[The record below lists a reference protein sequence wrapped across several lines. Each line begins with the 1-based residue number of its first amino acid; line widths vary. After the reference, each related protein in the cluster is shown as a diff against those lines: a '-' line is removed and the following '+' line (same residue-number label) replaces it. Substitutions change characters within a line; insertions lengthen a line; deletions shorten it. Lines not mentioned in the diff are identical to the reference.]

1 MKFKHANQKSNWNV
15 LVFCDQW
22 KMMSDLNT
30 FYGKCLSFVSFPVFN
45 FTLVMKLRK
54 FDFKSRWNTLIILT
68 KIIYDVSFEY
78 VRWKNVWFSFISIV
92 WVHFTHQT
100 EKLWFWK
107 SLKYFSLFIQK
118 KKKSQIWIWPVKQ
131 GLIWFKLLCSSR
143 ISAISW
149 EMQILN
155 FTEIVQYFSIKDSYV
170 KVCPG
175 FFVSFVCFELKM
187 FLMILKYSYRRLLS

>member
-1 MKFKHANQKSNWNV
+1 MKFKDANQKSNWNI

-22 KMMSDLNT
+22 KMMSDLNM
-30 FYGKCLSFVSFPVFN
+30 FHGKFLSFVSFPVFH

-92 WVHFTHQT
+92 WVHFTHKT

-107 SLKYFSLFIQK
+107 SLKYFSFFMQK
-118 KKKSQIWIWPVKQ
+118 KKCQIWICPVKQ

-143 ISAISW
+143 ISTISW
-149 EMQILN
+149 EMQI
-155 FTEIVQYFSIKDSYV
+155 FYV
-170 KVCPG
+170 KSN
-175 FFVSFVCFELKM
+175 FVRN
-187 FLMILKYSYRRLLS
+187 FLSHFKIKNVSNDFKIQL

>member
-1 MKFKHANQKSNWNV
+1 MTSV
-15 LVFCDQW
+15 LN
-22 KMMSDLNT
+22 MSD
-30 FYGKCLSFVSFPVFN
+30 GKMSDFLSFPLFG
-45 FTLVMKLRK
+45 FTLLIKLRN
-54 FDFKSRWNTLIILT
+54 FGFESHWNTLAYLS
-68 KIIYDVSFEY
+68 K
-78 VRWKNVWFSFISIV
+78 
-92 WVHFTHQT
+92 
-100 EKLWFWK
+100 
-107 SLKYFSLFIQK
+107 K

-187 FLMILKYSYRRLLS
+187 FLMILKYSYWRLLS